1 MTKMGRALPLSLV
14 VVLLAYLGIAVLFA
28 IYTPPW
34 QVPDEP
40 AHYNY
45 VRTLAETGSVPVLR
59 MGDYPHE
66 YLEEIKARR
75 FPADLSI
82 DPIRYESHQPP
93 LYYLLASP
101 VFWLANGGLLP
112 LRLLSVALGVLLL
125 WVAYRIVRT
134 VFPGQPALAIAVA
147 AFVAFVPMHVAMTA
161 GVENDTLAELLMALV
176 AWRSLLHLADESAG
190 GRGYWRRLAG
200 FGILLGLV
208 LVTKTTAYGAV
219 VVALVAVVWR
229 WALDRPALRRPW
241 GALGWRWLTVFG
253 PALLMALP
261 WYVRNIAVYGWPD
274 ALGLRWHNAVV
285 LGQPRTA
292 DWIASSGWGSYL
304 ERLAAFTFQSFWGV
318 FGWMGV
324 FLDSRLYQALGLLSL
339 TAGLGLL
346 VWAVRWAS
354 MRNVQRRWLG
364 HHRRGSHSNRR
375 ALSSTGRQLVVLAVW
390 VGWTLLQYL
399 GYNLAFVQ
407 HQGRYLFTALIPL
420 GLGFSLGWWEILRP
434 ATSRWVG
441 ALLALIS
448 LALAGAGLLVGDL
461 PIWLLGFCAI
471 TALGLLVRPWL
482 PRRLDGVL
490 FSLPFAGLA
499 LLDVVSLFVFI
510 RPGLA

>member
-1 MTKMGRALPLSLV
+1 MTKMGRTLPLLL
-14 VVLLAYLGIAVLFA
+14 VVLLAYLGIAGLFA

-45 VRTLAETGSVPVLR
+45 VRTLAETGAFPVLQ

-75 FPADLSI
+75 FPGDLSI

-93 LYYLLASP
+93 LYYLLATP
-101 VFWLANGGLLP
+101 VFRLACGALVP
-112 LRLLSVALGVLLL
+112 LRWLSVILGALLL

-134 VFPGQPALAIAVA
+134 IFAAQPALAIAVA
-147 AFVAFVPMHVAMTA
+147 AFVGFVPMHVAMAA
-161 GVENDTLAELLMALV
+161 GVENDTLAELLLALV
-176 AWRSLLHLADESAG
+176 AWRSLVHLAEEAAG
-190 GRGYWRRLAG
+190 SRDFWWRLVAT
-200 FGILLGLV
+200 GILLGLV

-229 WALDRPALRRPW
+229 WALDRPSLSRPW
-241 GALGWRWLTVFG
+241 GALGCRWLAVFA
-253 PALLMALP
+253 PALAMALP

-292 DWIASSGWGSYL
+292 EWIASNGWWGYL
-304 ERLAAFTFQSFWGV
+304 ERFVRFTFQSFWGV

-324 FLDSRLYQALGLLSL
+324 FLDNRIYQALALLSL
-339 TAGLGLL
+339 VWGLGLL

-354 MRNVQRRWLG
+354 MRAASTRWEQRDP
-364 HHRRGSHSNRR
+364 RRSQSSAGR
-375 ALSSTGRQLVVLAVW
+375 LSTTGRQLVLLAVW

-399 GYNLAFVQ
+399 GYNVTFVQ
-407 HQGRYLFTALIPL
+407 HQGRYLFPALIPI
-420 GLGFSLGWWEILRP
+420 GLGFALGWQEILRP
-434 ATSRWVG
+434 VTSRWVG
-441 ALLALIS
+441 ALLALIT
-448 LALAGAGLLVGDL
+448 LALAGAGLLIGDL
-461 PIWLLGFCAI
+461 PVWLLGFCAMA
-471 TALGLLVRPWL
+471 ALGLLVRPWL
-482 PRRLDGVL
+482 PRRLDSLV
-490 FSLPFAGLA
+490 FVLPFAGLA
-499 LLDVVSLFVFI
+499 LLDLVSLFVFI

>member
-1 MTKMGRALPLSLV
+1 MTKMGRALPLTLV
-14 VVLLAYLGIAVLFA
+14 TVLLAYLGIAVLFA
-28 IYTPPW
+28 LYTPPW

-45 VRTLAETGSVPVLR
+45 VRTLAEKGLIPVLR

-66 YLEEIKARR
+66 YLEELKARR

-82 DPIRYESHQPP
+82 DAIRYESHQPP

-101 VFWLANGGLLP
+101 VFLLADGSLLP
-112 LRLLSVALGVLLL
+112 LRLLSVALGVVLL
-125 WVAYRIVRT
+125 WVAYRIVGT

-176 AWRSLLHLADESAG
+176 AWRSLRHLADDAAG

-200 FGILLGLV
+200 FGILLGLA
-208 LVTKTTAYGAV
+208 LLTKTTAYGAV
-219 VVALVAVVWR
+219 VMALVAVVWR
-229 WALDRPALRRPW
+229 WALDRRALRRFW
-241 GALGWRWLTVFG
+241 DALGWRWLAVFG

-292 DWIASSGWGSYL
+292 DWIASNGWGSYL
-304 ERLAAFTFQSFWGV
+304 QRLFGFTFQSFWGV

-324 FLDSRLYQALGLLSL
+324 FLDNRLYQALALLSL
-339 TAGLGLL
+339 VTGLGLL
-346 VWAVRWAS
+346 VWAVRWTS
-354 MRNVQRRWLG
+354 MRNARRRWGLANPQG
-364 HHRRGSHSNRR
+364 HHTAGGR
-375 ALSSTGRQLVVLAVW
+375 LSTTDRQLLLLAVW
-390 VGWTLLQYL
+390 VGWILLQYL
-399 GYNLAFVQ
+399 GYNLTFVQ
-407 HQGRYLFTALIPL
+407 HQGRYFFPALIPL
-420 GLGFSLGWWEILRP
+420 GLGFALGWREILRP
-434 ATSRWVG
+434 ATSRWAG

-448 LALAGAGLLVGDL
+448 LALAGAGLLGGDL
-461 PIWLLGFCAI
+461 PVWLLGFCAI
-471 TALGLLVRPWL
+471 AALGLLVRPWL

-490 FSLPFAGLA
+490 FALPFAALA
-499 LLDVVSLFVFI
+499 LLDLVSLFVFI